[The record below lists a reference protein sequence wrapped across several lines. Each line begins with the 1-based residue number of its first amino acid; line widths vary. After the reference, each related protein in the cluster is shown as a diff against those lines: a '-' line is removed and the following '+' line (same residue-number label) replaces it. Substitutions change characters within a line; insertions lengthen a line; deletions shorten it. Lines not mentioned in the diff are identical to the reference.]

1 MPHGNLYGVT
11 ATLKELLRINIW
23 RISDQDVTVSDLPP
37 EEAEK
42 TSGSRLNLHL
52 YHAAEDP
59 GRRNDIIP
67 GDSAPFPISRTP
79 LPLTLYYALTA
90 HSNANDGP
98 NAAQSQFL
106 MGLGMKSL
114 HDFPVIDDSLIL
126 PGPPDGIPV
135 PILESNMRGRQNRI
149 TIVQR
154 QLSPEDTVTFWA
166 AAQHHTARLTAYY
179 EVRSLLLPPE
189 PETEKAPLVAAVALG
204 AMSSPRPTLVSSS
217 SIQTMKLPAL
227 SGGTSLSNPV
237 APAVAALG
245 ATLAP
250 AGNRVTATGEGLGDG
265 SDARILLGGGTLTGE
280 AVVDP
285 AFNPEWHFVFT
296 GDSLAFDLLPE
307 VQAEAPGGFATLAI
321 RPGLYS
327 LAVRREKVLKT
338 QAGATSIG
346 PMESNRIP
354 FAVGPAVESFSVV
367 GGRVRL
373 KLREGVDCTHPLNIA
388 QLTIGGD
395 VYRFE
400 TAFSPDPAKN
410 PGTFIAQSETVYEA
424 HPFFDPSDGGTRMV
438 RLAVNGV
445 DAAPFWLEP

>member
-1 MPHGNLYGVT
+1 MPHGNLFGVT
-11 ATLKELLRINIW
+11 ATLKELLRVNIW
-23 RISDQDVTVSDLPP
+23 RISTQEVTVSDLPP

-42 TSGSRLNLHL
+42 MSGTRLNLHL

-59 GRRNDIIP
+59 SRRNEIP
-67 GDSAPFPISRTP
+67 RGDSAPFPISRTP
-79 LPLTLYYALTA
+79 MPLTLYYALTA
-90 HSNANDGP
+90 HSAGNDGP
-98 NAAQSQFL
+98 NPAQSQFL

-114 HDFPVIDDSLIL
+114 HDFPVIDDSLML
-126 PGPPDGIPV
+126 PGPPDWTPV
-135 PILESNMRGRQNRI
+135 AILDVGMRGAQNRI

-154 QLSPEDTVTFWA
+154 QLSPEDSVTFWA

-179 EVRSLLLPPE
+179 EVRSSLLLPE
-189 PETEKAPLVAAVALG
+189 PETEKSPLVAAVALG
-204 AMSSPRPTLVSSS
+204 AMPSPRPTLISSS

-245 ATLAP
+245 AIAAP

-265 SDARILLGGGTLTGE
+265 SDAKVLLGGGALAGE
-280 AVVDP
+280 AVIDP
-285 AFNPEWHFVFT
+285 TFNPDWHFQFA
-296 GDSLAFDLLPE
+296 GDSLAFDVLPE
-307 VQAEAPGGFATLAI
+307 VAAEVPGGFSTLSI

-338 QAGATSIG
+338 QSGATSIG

-354 FAVGPAVESFSVV
+354 FAVGPALESSAVV
-367 GGRVRL
+367 AGRIRL
-373 KLREGVDCTHPLNIA
+373 ELQDGVDCTDPLNIP
-388 QLTIGGD
+388 QLAIGGD
-395 VYRFE
+395 VYRFV
-400 TAFSPDPAKN
+400 TTFPPDPAKH
-410 PGTFIAQSETVYEA
+410 PGTFIALSDAVYEA
-424 HPFFDPSDGGTRMV
+424 HPFFDPADGGTRMV

>member
-1 MPHGNLYGVT
+1 MPHGNLFGVT
-11 ATLKELLRINIW
+11 ATLKELLRVNIW
-23 RISDQDVTVSDLPP
+23 RISNQMVTVSDLPP

-42 TSGSRLNLHL
+42 QSGTRLNLHL

-59 GRRNDIIP
+59 GRRNDLLP
-67 GDSAPFPISRTP
+67 GDTAPFPISRTP
-79 LPLTLYYALTA
+79 MPLTLYYALTA
-90 HSNANDGP
+90 HSMAGDVP

-114 HDFPVIDDSLIL
+114 HDFPVIDDSLML
-126 PGPPDGIPV
+126 PGPPTGTPV
-135 PILESNMRGRQNRI
+135 AILDVAMRGAQNRL

-189 PETEKAPLVAAVALG
+189 PETEKPSLVAAVALG
-204 AMSSPRPTLVSSS
+204 AMPSPRPTLISSS
-217 SIQTMKLPAL
+217 SIQTMTLPAL
-227 SGGTSLSNPV
+227 SGGTSLSSAV
-237 APAVAALG
+237 APAIAALG
-245 ATLAP
+245 ATAAP
-250 AGNRVTATGEGLGDG
+250 AGNRVTVTGEGLGDG
-265 SDARILLGGGTLTGE
+265 SDAKVLLGGGALTGE
-280 AVVDP
+280 AVIDP
-285 AFNPEWHFVFT
+285 IFNPDWHFNVA
-296 GDSLAFDLLPE
+296 GDSLAFEILPE
-307 VQAEAPGGFATLAI
+307 VNAEAPGGFAVLTI

-354 FAVGPAVESFSVV
+354 FAVGPAIASSAVV
-367 GGRVRL
+367 APLVQL
-373 KLREGVDCTHPLNIA
+373 TLAPGVDCTDPLNVP

-395 VYRFE
+395 VYRFVA
-400 TAFSPDPAKN
+400 TFSPNPAEN
-410 PGTFIAQSETVYEA
+410 PGTFIAQSATVYEA
-424 HPFFDPSDGGTRMV
+424 HPFFDPADGGTRMV

>member
-1 MPHGNLYGVT
+1 MPHGNLFGVT

-23 RISDQDVTVSDLPP
+23 RISNQEVTVSDLPP

-42 TSGSRLNLHL
+42 QLGTRLNLHL

-59 GRRNDIIP
+59 SRRNNLPP
-67 GDSAPFPISRTP
+67 GDTAPFPISRTP
-79 LPLTLYYALTA
+79 MPLTLYYALTA
-90 HSNANDGP
+90 HSVAIDLP

-114 HDFPVIDDSLIL
+114 HDFPVIDDSLML
-126 PGPPDGIPV
+126 PGPPSGTPV
-135 PILESNMRGRQNRI
+135 AILDAGMRGAQNRI

-189 PETEKAPLVAAVALG
+189 PETEKPPLVAAVALG
-204 AMSSPRPTLVSSS
+204 AMPSPRPTLLSSS
-217 SIQTMKLPAL
+217 SIQTMTLPAL
-227 SGGTSLSNPV
+227 SGGTSLSSPV

-245 ATLAP
+245 AIAAP
-250 AGNRVTATGEGLGDG
+250 AGNRVTVTGEGLGDG
-265 SDARILLGGGTLTGE
+265 SDARILLGGGALTGE
-280 AVVDP
+280 AVIDP
-285 AFNPEWHFVFT
+285 TFNPEWHFNFA
-296 GDSLAFDLLPE
+296 GDSLAFDVLPE
-307 VQAEAPGGFATLAI
+307 VAAEAPGGFAALTI
-321 RPGLYS
+321 RPGIYS

-354 FAVGPAVESFSVV
+354 FAVGPAVEASSTVA
-367 GGRVRL
+367 GRVRL
-373 KLREGVDCTHPLNIA
+373 QLAQGVDCTDPLNTP
-388 QLTIGGD
+388 QLTIAGD
-395 VYRFE
+395 VYRFVA
-400 TAFSPDPAKN
+400 AFSPDPAEN
-410 PGTFIAQSETVYEA
+410 PGTFIALSATQYEA
-424 HPFFDPSDGGTRMV
+424 HPFFDPADGGTRMV